1 MPVFMSFSYW
11 QLLLSVVPVF
21 ALVGVG
27 MGLRRARWLTEEADA
42 SLLKM
47 VVNFLYPC
55 LIFENVLN
63 NAALKEPSN
72 LVLAPLMGFAVMSAC
87 IYLGL
92 FGAKLLG
99 LKKGTG
105 LRTFAFAVGINNYG
119 YVPIPL
125 MASLFGQE
133 SVGLLLVHNVGCEAA
148 IWTVGI
154 FVLSGLSLKE
164 GWRKLVNP
172 PVISLAVAVAG
183 NLFDVGPH
191 MPAAITEVV
200 HQCAVCAIP
209 LGLILIGGALEKYV
223 GMPRTLWET
232 RVSLGSCLLRLGVF
246 PVLYLVIA
254 RYLPCTVEL
263 KRILVVQGAMPTGIL
278 LIVIAQHYGGHSLTA
293 VRVVVGTT
301 VLGVLTIPL
310 WLQLGLSW
318 IE

>member
-1 MPVFMSFSYW
+1 MNFSYW
-11 QLLLSVVPVF
+11 QLLLSILPVF
-21 ALVGVG
+21 AMLGVG
-27 MGLRRARWLTEEADA
+27 IGLRRARWLTEEADA

-63 NAALKEPSN
+63 NESLREPSN
-72 LVLAPLMGFAVMSAC
+72 LVLAPLTGFVLMSAC

-119 YVPIPL
+119 YIPIPL
-125 MASLFGQE
+125 MESLFGKD
-133 SVGLLLVHNVGCEAA
+133 SIGLLLVHNVGCEAA

-154 FVLSGLSLKE
+154 FVLSGLSFRE
-164 GWRKLVNP
+164 GWRKLINP
-172 PVISLAVAVAG
+172 PVLSLIVAVTG
-183 NLFDVGPH
+183 NLLHVGPH
-191 MPAAITEVV
+191 IPQVFLTVI

-223 GMPRTLWET
+223 NTPRELFEP
-232 RVSLGSCLLRLGVF
+232 RISFGACLLRLGLF
-246 PVLYLVIA
+246 PPVYLLVA
-254 RYLPCTVEL
+254 KFLPCTYEL
-263 KRILVVQGAMPTGIL
+263 KRILVVEGAMPTGIL
-278 LIVIAQHYGGHSLTA
+278 LIVIAQHYGGHTLTA
-293 VRVVVGTT
+293 VRVVIGTT
-301 VLGVLTIPL
+301 VLGILTIPL
-310 WLQLGLSW
+310 WLRLGLAW

>member
-1 MPVFMSFSYW
+1 MPFSYW
-11 QLLLSVVPVF
+11 QLLLSILPVF
-21 ALVGVG
+21 AMLGVG
-27 MGLRRARWLTEEADA
+27 IGLRRARWLTEEADA

-63 NAALKEPSN
+63 NAALREPSN
-72 LVLAPLMGFAVMSAC
+72 LVLAPLCGFVLMSAC

-119 YVPIPL
+119 YIPIPL
-125 MASLFGQE
+125 MESLFGKE
-133 SVGLLLVHNVGCEAA
+133 SIGLLLVHNVGCEAA

-154 FVLSGLSLKE
+154 FVLSGLSFRE
-164 GWRKLVNP
+164 GWRKLINA
-172 PVISLAVAVAG
+172 PVISLIVAVAG
-183 NLFDVGPH
+183 NLFHVGPH
-191 MPAAITEVV
+191 LPRVV
-200 HQCAVCAIP
+200 LDVIHQCAVCAIP
-209 LGLILIGGALEKYV
+209 LGLILIGGALANYV
-223 GMPRTLWET
+223 NRPRELFEPRITF
-232 RVSLGSCLLRLGVF
+232 GSCLLRLGIF
-246 PVLYLVIA
+246 PLLYLVVA
-254 RYLPCTVEL
+254 KFLPCSYEL
-263 KRILVVQGAMPTGIL
+263 KRILVVEGAMPTGIL

-293 VRVVVGTT
+293 VRVVIGTT

-310 WLQLGLSW
+310 WLRLGLAW